1 LKERYSF
8 ISPSIIEHDKELEKM
23 YVEECMKYNFYISS
37 QPDYKLNKDDVV
49 KVVSTVN
56 KLGKKR
62 TILDKDDYKVIKQ
75 EGNIYMLKN
84 VRTGEKIYKPR
95 FEIKI

>member
-1 LKERYSF
+1 M
-8 ISPSIIEHDKELEKM
+8 EHNPELEDK
-23 YVEECMKYNFYISS
+23 YIKECIKYNFYIST
-37 QPDYKLNKDDVV
+37 QPDYELNKNDIV

-62 TILDKDDYKVIKQ
+62 TILDKDDYKIIKQ
-75 EGNIYMLKN
+75 TGNIYELKN